1 MKDFYLTLLSDGSL
15 KTFPQNTQS
24 SFTVR
29 LDHPINIE
37 SEKWEVALVELITPS
52 RVNNI
57 SENNNFFFL
66 SFLDQAVLN
75 AQGIDTTKDLCASG
89 EGCHEYKL
97 FLPEGNYNSPQHLVD
112 EMQSVIDTKH
122 GSLMKQINASISIT
136 YVKSTNR
143 LKVVAQNP
151 NQVRIRFPASLGQ
164 ALGVNPDMS
173 ENPIGNE
180 SYAFKYG
187 VDLNILHNRLYV
199 YSDVVDYTYL
209 GDVTA
214 PILRVVP
221 FENSKRSQ
229 QSHKEF
235 VNMHYVP
242 VGKSYIDQVHISI
255 KGDTGKNIQFSSGKT
270 LIKLHFRRRIK

>member
-1 MKDFYLTLLSDGSL
+1 MSDSSL
-15 KTFPQNTQS
+15 NTFSNNTQS

-37 SEKWEVALVELITPS
+37 KENWEVALVELTTPS

-66 SFLDQAVLN
+66 SFLDQTVLN
-75 AQGIDTTKDLCASG
+75 TEGIGRTKELCASG

-97 FLPEGNYNSPQHLVD
+97 FLPDGSYNSPQHLVD

-122 GSLMKQINASISIT
+122 GSLLKKINASISIT
-136 YVKSTNR
+136 YVKTTNR
-143 LKVVAQNP
+143 LKIVAENP
-151 NQVRIRFPASLGQ
+151 KQTRIRFPALLGE
-164 ALGVNPDMS
+164 ALGVNPNMS
-173 ENPIGNE
+173 EKPIGNE
-180 SYAFKYG
+180 EYAFKYG

-209 GDVTA
+209 GDVVA

-221 FENSKRSQ
+221 FQSSKHSR

-235 VNMHYVP
+235 VNVHYVP
-242 VGKSYIDQVHISI
+242 VSKSYIHQVRISI
-255 KGDTGKNIQFSSGKT
+255 KGDNGKDILFSSGKT
-270 LIKLHFRRRIK
+270 LIKLHFRQRLD

>member
-1 MKDFYLTLLSDGSL
+1 MKDFYLTLLSDVSL

-75 AQGIDTTKDLCASG
+75 AQGIDTTMDVCASG

-180 SYAFKYG
+180 PYAFKYG

-199 YSDVVDYTYL
+199 YSDVADYTYL

-214 PILRVVP
+214 PILRLYHLRIQ
-221 FENSKRSQ
+221 NALS
-229 QSHKEF
+229 SH
-235 VNMHYVP
+235 
-242 VGKSYIDQVHISI
+242 
-255 KGDTGKNIQFSSGKT
+255 TKNLSTCTTFQ
-270 LIKLHFRRRIK
+270 